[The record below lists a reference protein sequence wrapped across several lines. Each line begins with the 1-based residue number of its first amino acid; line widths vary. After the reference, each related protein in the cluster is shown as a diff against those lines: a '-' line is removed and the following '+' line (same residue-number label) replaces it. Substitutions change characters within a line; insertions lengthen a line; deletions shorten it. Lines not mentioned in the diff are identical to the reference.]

1 MARPRKPVEMQTRHN
16 KVIDYQKRKQEEAA
30 VTVAADQLEK
40 PPRWLVD
47 TVAKKEWKRL
57 VKELRSIQIIGN
69 LDLNNLGTYCNAYS
83 NYRKATEEMKDA
95 PFTVEKHTKY
105 GVQMVPNPLIGI
117 QAKYLDEMRQY
128 ASLCGL
134 TIDSRLKAGTAKV
147 EKQDD
152 KIRKT
157 FGAIL

>member
-30 VTVAADQLEK
+30 ATVAADQLEK

-57 VKELRSIQIIGN
+57 VKELQSIQIIGN
-69 LDLNNLGTYCNAYS
+69 LDLNNLGAYCNAYS
-83 NYRKATEEMKDA
+83 NYRKATEEMKDT
-95 PFTVEKHTKY
+95 PLTVEKHTKY
-105 GVQMVPNPLIGI
+105 GVQLVPNPLIGI

>member
-1 MARPRKPVEMQTRHN
+1 MARPRKPVEMQTRHK

-30 VTVAADQLEK
+30 VSGNSDQLEK
-40 PPRWLVD
+40 PPAWLTD
-47 TVAKKEWKRL
+47 AVAKKEWKRL
-57 VKELRSIQIIGN
+57 VKELQNIQIIGN
-69 LDLNNLGTYCNAYS
+69 LDLNNLGAYCNAYS
-83 NYRKATEEMKDA
+83 NYRKATKEMKDA
-95 PFTVEKHTKY
+95 PLTVEKHTRY

>member
-30 VTVAADQLEK
+30 VAGNSDQLER
-40 PPRWLVD
+40 PPKWLVD
-47 TVAKKEWKRL
+47 AVAKKEWKRL
-57 VKELRSIQIIGN
+57 VKELRDIQIIGN
-69 LDLNNLGTYCNAYS
+69 LDLNNLGAYCNAYS

-95 PFTVEKHTKY
+95 SLTVEKHTRY
-105 GVQMVPNPLIGI
+105 GTQMVANPLIGI

-128 ASLCGL
+128 AGLCGL
-134 TIDSRLKAGTAKV
+134 TIDSRLKAGSAKV

-152 KIRKT
+152 NIRET